1 MRADDVENP
10 KHGKPPAP
18 SFWRKILGWLKEIG
32 IVVGS
37 ALIISFLVKTFFFQ
51 SFWIPSSSMEP
62 TLEVGDRVLVNKLR
76 PGPMDLRRGDVVVFS
91 DPNNWLGS
99 QPFET
104 HDSNWFGDAL
114 VFIGLKPDDSG
125 RFLIKRIIGLPGD
138 TVECRTE
145 DGSVLV
151 NGEAIVESYL
161 AGGTSAC
168 SGGRRDAWGEWQPWS
183 VTVPEGH
190 VWLMGDNRPY
200 SADSRYHMDE
210 GGAGFVPVDHIVGSA
225 FVTVWPLSHWGGIG
239 NPLAGGEEG

>member
-1 MRADDVENP
+1 MEEPR
-10 KHGKPPAP
+10 HGKPPNP
-18 SFWRKILGWLKEIG
+18 SFLGKVVGWLKEIA

-37 ALIISFLVKTFFFQ
+37 ALVISFLVKTFFFQ

-91 DPNNWLGS
+91 DPDDWLGS
-99 QPFET
+99 QSFTT
-104 HDSNWFGDAL
+104 HDSNWFGDVL
-114 VFIGLKPDDSG
+114 VFVGLKPDDSG
-125 RFLIKRIIGLPGD
+125 RFLIKRIIGLEGD
-138 TVECRTE
+138 TVECTTE

-151 NGEAIVESYL
+151 NGEAIVEPYL
-161 AGGTSAC
+161 TEGTSPCA
-168 SGGRRDAWGEWQPWS
+168 GGRRDAWGAWQAWS

-210 GGAGFVPVDHIVGSA
+210 DGGGFVPTDAIVGSA